1 MPGSQL
7 GENQEAVLHPEFN
20 IFDRNP
26 DPALDELTELAAVLC
41 GADYAYIGWMDY
53 NRLWF
58 KARFGFKG
66 VDQPRASTA
75 CQWMLEKGES
85 LLIENAA
92 VDSRFPPHGIP
103 LVGASACLSYAGT
116 PLITSAQ
123 QVVGTL
129 AVMAHMPGQFKPE
142 HLTLLE
148 VLGRQA
154 VTRLEL
160 YSRIRLQEQAQR
172 SRQRTERALAIERCF
187 VAATLDS
194 IPALVAVL
202 DTAGRL
208 VRMNQPCAQLTQL
221 SLADTIGRPFVDE
234 VLEPED
240 RAWASGKLREAVGGQ
255 ESGPHETAWRIGGDL
270 ASQPQRPGPVAVNS
284 NITGPHITGPEATAP
299 AAAPRT
305 RRVSWTLRPLQ
316 GPNGEIQYVIVSG
329 QDVTDQRQ
337 MEMALLSSETR
348 YRQVV
353 ENSLGFVFTCSMEGR
368 LTSLNAFTAE
378 TLGYRAEALTGRAV
392 TELMDAAGAAAFQ
405 DCLLT
410 LEMQEE
416 WQGALP
422 LRRSDGIYRRIAF
435 RSRRMQLP
443 GERPFVLNHGM
454 DVTEQYEAEGA
465 LHLATRQRE
474 LILESAGDGIY
485 GIDLDGKLT
494 FINEA
499 GARALGY
506 APEEL
511 AGRDVHEVIHHSH
524 ADGTPYSKSTS
535 PILQALR
542 RCEPI
547 RMRDEVFW
555 RQDGVAIPVEYS
567 ANPLMDEGQI
577 SGMVIAFQD
586 VSERRRLEK
595 MKDEFISTVSH
606 ELRTP
611 LTSLRASLGLISSGS
626 LDKRPEKQRQMIEM
640 AIGNSDRLIRLVND
654 ILDFDSV
661 EKGRLPL
668 HRQPVEAVDL
678 LRRAADVAHNTATQA
693 RITIRIDAPLAPVFA
708 DEERILQVLNELV
721 VNALKFS
728 PRDTIIRLA
737 AQPIDV
743 PEGTDTSPDPA
754 LDRGLDPGEVC
765 LIVEDQGRGIAPEK
779 LERIFERFQQGD
791 ASDSRA
797 LGGTGLG
804 LALCRSI
811 VEQHG
816 GRIWAESEV
825 GKGSK
830 FLFTLPA
837 ASSSSERLPD
847 QA

>member
-1 MPGSQL
+1 MLGSQL
-7 GENQEAVLHPEFN
+7 GESQDAVLQAEFN
-20 IFDRNP
+20 LFDRNA

-41 GADYAYIGWMDY
+41 SADYAYIGWMDY
-53 NRLWF
+53 SRLWF
-58 KARFGFKG
+58 KAQFGFKAT
-66 VDQPRASTA
+66 DQPRATTA
-75 CQWMLEKGES
+75 CQWMQERGEP
-85 LLIENAA
+85 LLIQNAGQ
-92 VDSRFPPHGIP
+92 DQRFPPEGIP
-103 LVGASACLSYAGT
+103 LAGAKPCLSYAGT
-116 PLITSAQ
+116 PLISSAQ

-129 AVMAHMPGQFKPE
+129 ALLARKPGRFKQE

-148 VLGRQA
+148 ILGRQA

-160 YSRIRLQEQAQR
+160 YSRIRSQEQAQR
-172 SRQRTERALAIERCF
+172 ARQRTERALAIERCF

-202 DTAGRL
+202 DTAGRM
-208 VRMNQPCAQLTQL
+208 VRMNYPCAQLTGL
-221 SLADTIGRPFVDE
+221 SAAGRPFVE
-234 VLEPED
+234 ELLEADD
-240 RAWASGKLREAVGGQ
+240 RAWVAGKLRDAAAGQ
-255 ESGPHETAWRIGGDL
+255 VSGPHETVWR
-270 ASQPQRPGPVAVNS
+270 
-284 NITGPHITGPEATAP
+284 TA
-299 AAAPRT
+299 AGQA

-316 GPNGEIQYVIVSG
+316 GPNGEIQYLIVSG

-337 MEMALLSSETR
+337 MEMALLSSEAR
-348 YRQVV
+348 YKEMV
-353 ENSLGFVFTCSMEGR
+353 ENSLGFVFTCSMEGH

-378 TLGYRAEALTGRAV
+378 TLGYRAEALMGRAV

-405 DCLLT
+405 DCLRT
-410 LEMQEE
+410 LETQEE

-422 LRRSDGIYRRIAF
+422 LRRSDGVYRRIAF

-454 DVTEQYEAEGA
+454 DVTEQYEAEEA

-474 LILESAGDGIY
+474 LILESVGDGIY
-485 GIDLDGKLT
+485 GIGLDGKLT
-494 FINEA
+494 FINAA

-506 APEEL
+506 SPEQL
-511 AGRDVHEVIHHSH
+511 TGRDVHEVIHHSH
-524 ADGTPYSKSTS
+524 ADGTSYSKSTS
-535 PILQALR
+535 PILQAMR
-542 RCEPI
+542 RSEPI

-555 RQDGVAIPVEYS
+555 RQDGTAIPVEYS
-567 ANPLMDEGQI
+567 ANPLIEEGRI
-577 SGMVIAFQD
+577 SGMVVAFQD

-668 HRQPVEAVDL
+668 HRQPVEAIDL
-678 LRRAADVAHNTATQA
+678 LRRAADVAHNAATQA
-693 RITIRIDAPLAPVFA
+693 RLSFRIEAPAAPVFA
-708 DEERILQVLNELV
+708 DEERVLQVLNELV
-721 VNALKFS
+721 ANAIKFS
-728 PRDTIIRLA
+728 PPETDIRLA
-737 AQPIDV
+737 AQHA
-743 PEGTDTSPDPA
+743 GTTTSWA
-754 LDRGLDPGEVC
+754 SSTAPGEVC
-765 LIVEDQGRGIAPEK
+765 FIVEDHGRGIAPEK

-825 GKGSK
+825 GQGSR

-837 ASSSSERLPD
+837 ASAVEA
-847 QA
+847 Q